1 MAAKKF
7 IYGRKKAQGHK
18 STSRSTS
25 YDALSTFDSPGG
37 LSTPTH
43 GHLHHKDDVEMTE
56 KDHVHDH
63 TKVKEKKR
71 KRKAMTSVIID
82 QLGEA
87 IGAVALKNSKF
98 NQQGEFGSMHS
109 ARKLARKLFSTL
121 SDVRPS
127 RNLIVTGSHQS
138 NQAHHPALLISEVL
152 DFYPYFPTHEEAVNW
167 HFGNTRRLF
176 LISFVV

>member
-1 MAAKKF
+1 
-7 IYGRKKAQGHK
+7 
-18 STSRSTS
+18 
-25 YDALSTFDSPGG
+25 
-37 LSTPTH
+37 
-43 GHLHHKDDVEMTE
+43 MTE

-138 NQAHHPALLISEVL
+138 NQAHHPALLIPRS
-152 DFYPYFPTHEEAVNW
+152 
-167 HFGNTRRLF
+167 
-176 LISFVV
+176 